1 MNTQKTE
8 THINKT
14 NITYSGSAWLRGKEV
29 MCILNCEKSLAHN
42 RIKEINEDGR
52 TYIVNNST

>member
-8 THINKT
+8 TYINKT
-14 NITYSGSAWLRGKEV
+14 NITYHVPAWLTVKEV
-29 MCILNCEKSLAHN
+29 MSILNCEKSLAHK

-52 TYIVNNST
+52 TYIVGNST

>member
-14 NITYSGSAWLRGKEV
+14 NITYSVPAWLRIKEV
-29 MCILNCEKSLAHN
+29 MCILNCEKSLAHKI
-42 RIKEINEDGR
+42 IKEINEDGR
-52 TYIVNNST
+52 TYIVGNST